1 MKTTFWFALS
11 CSILAALPAF
21 ASCPQGD
28 IVQNCV
34 VDPSDLAALAGQ
46 WLAGKD
52 RPAGM
57 VLVKGGAFRPDN
69 GDAWVQM
76 PDYLIGRYEVT
87 NAEYAYFLNHSQ
99 SYSSFFY
106 DFRMSILRF
115 GDIGH
120 YSFTVVPGQRE

>member
-1 MKTTFWFALS
+1 MKTTSVIALS
-11 CSILAALPAF
+11 CLAFVTLQVF

-28 IVQNCV
+28 IVRDCV

-46 WLAGKD
+46 WMAGKD
-52 RPAGM
+52 RPANM

-69 GDAWVQM
+69 GDTWVQM

-99 SYSSFFY
+99 SYSGFFY
-106 DFRMSILRF
+106 DDRMSILRS
-115 GDIGH
+115 GELGH
-120 YSFTVVPGQRE
+120 YSFAVV